1 MKNYKI
7 ILSIFAVVLTLC
19 FFSAPTKV
27 NASTAVSI
35 VLDTTYLEEAIVSDT
50 PVELSARA
58 IDASSNYVFNEEI
71 NYSIVSG
78 NDVAEIKDGNKLYVL
93 KAGEFTVRAV
103 LNSDD
108 SIWSDYNC
116 VAYAVTFSE
125 VRITSRCRIS
135 VSAVLY
141 YGISSRI

>member
-71 NYSIVSG
+71 NLFYI
-78 NDVAEIKDGNKLYVL
+78 
-93 KAGEFTVRAV
+93 
-103 LNSDD
+103 NSF
-108 SIWSDYNC
+108 SDC
-116 VAYAVTFSE
+116 FD
-125 VRITSRCRIS
+125 R
-135 VSAVLY
+135 
-141 YGISSRI
+141 